1 MYKKISKD
9 SSARYYQNNKRRL
22 QKNAH
27 ERFQDVS
34 EKKKNKKQEYGP
46 EWYKKISKKMVA
58 NDIKISKNI
67 VANDI
72 KISKK
77 IKNKGLMFSC

>member
-9 SSARYYQNNKRRL
+9 LSAKYYQNNKRRL

-34 EKKKNKKQEYGP
+34 EKKKNKKQEYGR
-46 EWYKKISKKMVA
+46 EWYK
-58 NDIKISKNI
+58 NLQEDGREWYENLQDYCCEWYKNPQE
-67 VANDI
+67 N
-72 KISKK
+72 
-77 IKNKGLMFSC
+77 

>member
-34 EKKKNKKQEYGP
+34 EKKKNKKQEYGR
-46 EWYKKISKKMVA
+46 EWYKNLQEYCGEWYKNLQEDKKQ
-58 NDIKISKNI
+58 
-67 VANDI
+67 
-72 KISKK
+72 
-77 IKNKGLMFSC
+77 GLDVFLLATVHKAFFA